1 MIPQS
6 PLKAFTLADNLA
18 GGCDVW
24 DTLGSKKDI
33 LLGRHALS
41 FLAFP
46 DGRREEGLLNGGKG
60 RASKL
65 NASPRLRKRLRLAIL
80 RLQIAILRLRL
91 AIPTR
96 QQRCLMTPL
105 RDFET

>member
-1 MIPQS
+1 LIPQS

-41 FLAFP
+41 FLAFF
-46 DGRREEGLLNGGKG
+46 RRGDE
-60 RASKL
+60 ASKG
-65 NASPRLRKRLRLAIL
+65 
-80 RLQIAILRLRL
+80 
-91 AIPTR
+91 
-96 QQRCLMTPL
+96 C
-105 RDFET
+105 